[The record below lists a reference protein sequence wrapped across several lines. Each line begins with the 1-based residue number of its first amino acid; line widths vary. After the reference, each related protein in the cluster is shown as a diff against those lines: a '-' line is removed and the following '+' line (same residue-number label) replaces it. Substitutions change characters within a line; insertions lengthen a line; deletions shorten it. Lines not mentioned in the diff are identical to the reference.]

1 MDKAMQIERLI
12 TSGLVAVIRRPPPE
26 RVEHIAAALAD
37 GGVGALEIT
46 ADTAEVYRLIA
57 DMKAK
62 YGDRLLVGAG
72 TVLKLTQ
79 AEQAIAAGADF
90 IFSPN
95 LNEAIV
101 ELTLQHGRISI
112 PGVMTPTEAVRGHD
126 AGADLLKVFPGGS
139 LGASYIK
146 ELQGPLGHIR
156 MMPTGGVTLQNVGAF
171 IAAGAVA
178 VGLGSALVD
187 REAVEQGDYGRITE
201 TARQF
206 AKEVRKA
213 RMNNNKGAKKP

>member
-1 MDKAMQIERLI
+1 MDKNLQIERLI
-12 TSGLVAVIRRPPPE
+12 TSGLVAVIRRPEPE
-26 RVEHIAAALAD
+26 RADKIAAALAD

-46 ADTAEVYRLIA
+46 ADTPEVNRLIA

-101 ELTLQHGRISI
+101 DLTLKYGRISI
-112 PGVMTPTEAVRGHD
+112 PGVMTPTEAVRGHE

-156 MMPTGGVTLQNVGAF
+156 MMPTGGMTLANVGSF
-171 IAAGAVA
+171 IAAGSVA

-187 REAVEQGDYGRITE
+187 RKAVERGDYAKITE

-206 AKEVRKA
+206 AKEVSKA
-213 RMNNNKGAKKP
+213 RMNNTKGVK